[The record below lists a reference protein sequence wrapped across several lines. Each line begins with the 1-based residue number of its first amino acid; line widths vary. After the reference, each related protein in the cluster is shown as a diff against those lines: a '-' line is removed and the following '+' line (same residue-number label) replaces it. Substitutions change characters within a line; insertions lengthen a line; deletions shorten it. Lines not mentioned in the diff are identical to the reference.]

1 MTDNN
6 LFENTNTPTSKYD
19 SWDIEALKKKA
30 ESADAHI
37 ATLEEENRT
46 FRDRGQTEARI
57 EEVLARLDQL
67 KQQPLPNPPIN
78 PVNNT
83 DQRHVPAAEVT
94 KEDVLKLVSTTL
106 EQKQKEN
113 QVKAN
118 VERIHK
124 ELKQAWGDNYKSI
137 LSTKAQEM
145 SINQDF
151 LISMAE
157 THPDAFLKLVLDKS
171 KLANPNAH
179 VPPSSNAVHVPNV
192 GTMTGE
198 TYKDFKKAMEANPN
212 LRTDPTFNRRMHEA
226 AERLGQSFYS

>member
-6 LFENTNTPTSKYD
+6 LFENTPQPSKYD

-30 ESADAHI
+30 EAADNHI
-37 ATLEEENRT
+37 ATLEEENKNY
-46 FRDRGQTEARI
+46 RGEKQTDARI

-67 KQQPLPNPPIN
+67 KQTSPFTNPPITQ
-78 PVNNT
+78 VNQT
-83 DQRHVPAAEVT
+83 EQRHVPTAEVT

-124 ELKQAWGDNYKSI
+124 ELKQAWGDNYKTI
-137 LSTKAQEM
+137 LSNKAREM
-145 SINQDF
+145 EVNQDF

-157 THPDAFLKLVLDKS
+157 TAPEAFLKLVLDKN
-171 KLANPNAH
+171 KLTNPNVH
-179 VPPSSNAVHVPNV
+179 VPPSSSAVHMPGV
-192 GTMTGE
+192 GNMSGE
-198 TYKDFKKAMEANPN
+198 TYKDFKKAMEASPH
-212 LRTDPTFNRRMHEA
+212 LRSDPVFNRRMHEA
-226 AERLGQSFYS
+226 AERLGNAFYA